1 MENSEEEA
9 LKRATNKPL
18 CLFRYVDDTFV
29 IWPHKWV
36 KLNDYHCHHNGIHK
50 NTQFTMETETD
61 GHIPFLDINVY
72 KKPDGSLGHSVY
84 RKHTHTHLHP
94 NAKSL
99 HHPANKQAV
108 LSILVHRA
116 KAVCDTDSLP

>member
-1 MENSEEEA
+1 VYDYRLDRLPPCPDVIIFVSTGSSMSRPAEWPWGGPCPVIANFFMENFEEEA

-18 CLFRYVDDTFV
+18 CLFRCVDDTFV
-29 IWPHKWV
+29 IWPHKWE

-72 KKPDGSLGHSVY
+72 KKPDGVPG
-84 RKHTHTHLHP
+84 T
-94 NAKSL
+94 
-99 HHPANKQAV
+99 
-108 LSILVHRA
+108 
-116 KAVCDTDSLP
+116 